1 MTMFG
6 NLDRYVVCYL
16 VGYAIFVAIRGRF
29 DRGGEA
35 ASMRFGSALLEKLVM
50 AATGIGVMLLPL
62 IFVVTPWLD
71 RFNYPPHWIVRVLGI
86 GVMADGLI
94 LFWRAHRD
102 LGRNFSRTLEIHE
115 GHQLVTD
122 GVYRFR
128 RHPIYAAI
136 WKIALAQA
144 LLLPN
149 WIAGLG
155 GLIGFAAMYFL
166 RLPKEEAMMRET
178 FGPAY
183 DAYAL
188 RTGRV
193 FPRLR
198 SPFGR
203 GEEA

>member
-1 MTMFG
+1 MMAMFG
-6 NLDRYVVCYL
+6 NFDRYVVCYL
-16 VGYAIFVAIRGRF
+16 VGYAVFVAIRGS
-29 DRGGEA
+29 EA
-35 ASMRFGSALLEKLVM
+35 ESTRFGSAFLEKLVM

-62 IFVVTPWLD
+62 LFVVTPWLD
-71 RFNYPPHWIVRVLGI
+71 RLNYQPHWIIRMLGI
-86 GVMADGLI
+86 AVMVDGLI

-102 LGRNFSRTLEIHE
+102 LGRNFSRTLEIHT

-149 WIAGLG
+149 WIAGPG

-166 RLPKEEAMMRET
+166 RLPREEAMMRET

-183 DAYAL
+183 DAYAF

-193 FPRLR
+193 FPRLK
-198 SPFGR
+198 SPFR
-203 GEEA
+203 EGEEV